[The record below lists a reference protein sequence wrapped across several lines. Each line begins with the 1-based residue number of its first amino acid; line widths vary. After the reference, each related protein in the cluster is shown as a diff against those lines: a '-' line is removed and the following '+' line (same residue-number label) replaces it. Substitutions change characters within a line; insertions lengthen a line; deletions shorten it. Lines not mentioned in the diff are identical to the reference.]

1 MLSLFF
7 FLNKPTNSI
16 NFQSPALAQRAQM
29 KSLPD
34 GEKRHPETVSLHE
47 GRCEGVGSTCLVLP
61 KATHYRTNSCQCHGT
76 ENPGGEN
83 TGAFLSSRQQTDQC
97 AAASAQLAEGGSLPA
112 RGFPLQSTPSPT
124 QVQNTQEPGRAGAL
138 GGSQDVL
145 TRRVTSCR
153 ADVPLG
159 SSYSRAV
166 VYHFAFSALAK
177 KDAPLLHSVTQKRLN
192 MHVVMFSNRHQ
203 QTSPVGNRALYWQ
216 FISALNTSHSE

>member
-1 MLSLFF
+1 MPRSPQGNSLQDQFLSVPWHR
-7 FLNKPTNSI
+7 KPRWGEHRGFS
-16 NFQSPALAQRAQM
+16 FQPAADRSVRCCQRAAR
-29 KSLPD
+29 S
-34 GEKRHPETVSLHE
+34 
-47 GRCEGVGSTCLVLP
+47 
-61 KATHYRTNSCQCHGT
+61 
-76 ENPGGEN
+76 
-83 TGAFLSSRQQTDQC
+83 
-97 AAASAQLAEGGSLPA
+97 GGSLPS

-124 QVQNTQEPGRAGAL
+124 QVQNTQEPERAGAL

-192 MHVVMFSNRHQ
+192 LHVVMFSNRHQ